1 MPSSPLAFD
10 TQTPATLPAVSS
22 TETPTRRP
30 SRRRALLVF
39 LGVLALAGV
48 FAGTAFALRFSDAS
62 YLTPEGIV
70 GVPYSHRFEGVA
82 GSPPYDFKV
91 IRGSL
96 PPGLTMDSGG
106 QVRGTP
112 TQAGSWSFWVEL
124 SDTFCG
130 PNTATSPC
138 AQREFSIGVVP
149 GLEIEQ
155 GSLPIARPGAPYSLQ
170 LTAKGGGSQTWT
182 IVGGALPPG
191 FTLSSTGLLSGTS
204 TAAGVYGVVIQVA
217 DAKRS
222 ARREYRLVVTDP
234 LEVILPTSV
243 PLEVGIEFRSPEANL
258 KGGVPP
264 FAWAVQ
270 EGALP
275 PGLVLDPATGIVSG
289 TPQRAGQYLVKLS
302 VTDAAGQGA
311 TLDATLD
318 VAPVLR
324 VTTRR
329 LPNGKVGKP
338 YSMPLQTRGGVEP
351 LRWQVGEGT
360 LPRGLVL
367 TPRTGIVVGRP
378 KQGGRFRVTFV
389 ATDRLGATSAR
400 TVLLIVKK
408 MTIATSRLPNGT
420 VGRAYS
426 ARLATRNGVAPIR
439 WQLVNGKLPRGLR
452 LAPRTGAV
460 VGKPQQGGAFV
471 LTFRARDRYGDVS
484 TRRVRLVVRGTSSS
498 A

>member
-1 MPSSPLAFD
+1 M
-10 TQTPATLPAVSS
+10 SS
-22 TETPTRRP
+22 TAAATRKP
-30 SRRRALLVF
+30 LRRRGLLVL
-39 LGVLALAGV
+39 LGVLVLAGV

-70 GVPYSHRFEGVA
+70 GVPYGHQFEGVK
-82 GSPPYDFKV
+82 GSPPYDFRV
-91 IRGSL
+91 ISGSL
-96 PPGLTMDSGG
+96 PPGLSMDSGG
-106 QVRGTP
+106 KVSGTP

-124 SDTFCG
+124 SDTWC
-130 PNTATSPC
+130 PSHPETPC
-138 AQREFSIGVVP
+138 AQREFSIGVIP

-155 GSLPIARPGAPYSLQ
+155 GSLPVARPGAPYSLQ
-170 LTAKGGGSQTWT
+170 LTAKGGGTQNWA
-182 IVGGALPPG
+182 VAGGALPPG

-204 TAAGVYGVVIQVA
+204 TAVGVYTVTIAVS

-222 ARREYRLVVTDP
+222 ARKEYRLVVKDP

-243 PLEVGIEFRSPEANL
+243 PLEVGIAFRSPEANL

-264 FAWAVQ
+264 FVWAVQ

-275 PGLVLDPATGIVSG
+275 PGLALDPATGIVSG
-289 TPQRAGQYLVKLS
+289 TPQRAGSFLVKLS
-302 VTDAAGQGA
+302 VSDAAGEA
-311 TLDATLD
+311 AILDATLD
-318 VAPVLR
+318 VAPKLL

-338 YSMPLQTRGGVEP
+338 YTMPLQTRGGVEP
-351 LRWQVGEGT
+351 LRWQVTGGA

-367 TPRTGIVVGRP
+367 APRTGTVVGRP
-378 KQGGRFRVTFV
+378 KQGGRFRVTV
-389 ATDRLGATSAR
+389 EATDRLGATHSR
-400 TVLLIVKK
+400 TALLIVKK
-408 MTIATSRLPNGT
+408 MTIATGRLPNGA
-420 VGRAYS
+420 VGRTYR
-426 ARLATRNGVAPIR
+426 ARLVTRNGIAPIR
-439 WQLVNGKLPRGLR
+439 WQLVRSKLPRGLR

-460 VGKPQQGGAFV
+460 VGKPQQGGTFA

>member
-1 MPSSPLAFD
+1 
-10 TQTPATLPAVSS
+10 LPAVNS
-22 TETPTRRP
+22 TERSIRRP
-30 SRRRALLVF
+30 SRRRGLLVL
-39 LGVLALAGV
+39 LGVVALAGV

-70 GVPYSHRFEGVA
+70 GVPYGHQFEGVK

-96 PPGLTMDSGG
+96 PPGLSMDSGG
-106 QVRGTP
+106 RVSGTP

-130 PNTATSPC
+130 PNTASSPC

-155 GSLPIARPGAPYSLQ
+155 GSLPVARPGAPYSLQ
-170 LTAKGGGSQTWT
+170 LTAKGGGTQNWAV
-182 IVGGALPPG
+182 VGGALPPG
-191 FTLSSTGLLSGTS
+191 FTLSSTGVLSGTS
-204 TAAGVYGVVIQVA
+204 TAVGVYGVTIAVS

-222 ARREYRLVVTDP
+222 ARKEYRLVVKDP
-234 LEVILPTSV
+234 LEVTLPTSV
-243 PLEVGIEFRSPEANL
+243 LMEVGIAFRSPEVDL

-264 FAWAVQ
+264 FVWAVQ

-275 PGLVLDPATGIVSG
+275 PGLALDPATGIVSG
-289 TPQRAGQYLVKLS
+289 TPQRAGSFLVKLS
-302 VTDAAGQGA
+302 VTDADGEAA

-318 VAPVLR
+318 VKRKLR

-338 YSMPLQTRGGVEP
+338 YTMPVQTRGGVEP
-351 LRWQVGEGT
+351 LQWQVTGGA

-367 TPRTGIVVGRP
+367 APRTGTVVGRP
-378 KQGGRFRVTFV
+378 KQGGRFRVTLE
-389 ATDRLGATSAR
+389 ATDRLGATHSR
-400 TVLLIVKK
+400 TALLIVKK
-408 MTIATSRLPNGT
+408 MTIATGRLPNGA
-420 VGRAYS
+420 VGRTYR
-426 ARLATRNGVAPIR
+426 ARLATRNGVAPVR
-439 WQLVNGKLPRGLR
+439 WQLVKGKLPRGLR

-460 VGKPQQGGAFV
+460 VGKPQQGGAFA